1 MDKDSKVVGWW
12 NVACDHEVNSLL
24 TNITNAMH
32 TDKLTR
38 DELDGIRDELRPEN
52 VYQPD
57 NVAWLRN
64 TICCLLD
71 HIAEMEDDNE
81 ASFCDTDRG

>member
-1 MDKDSKVVGWW
+1 MDKDSEGVAWW

-24 TNITNAMH
+24 TNAVH

-38 DELDGIRDELRPEN
+38 DELDCIRYDLRLESDTL
-52 VYQPD
+52 PD

-64 TICCLLD
+64 IIRSLLD

-81 ASFCDTDRG
+81 ASCCDTDRG